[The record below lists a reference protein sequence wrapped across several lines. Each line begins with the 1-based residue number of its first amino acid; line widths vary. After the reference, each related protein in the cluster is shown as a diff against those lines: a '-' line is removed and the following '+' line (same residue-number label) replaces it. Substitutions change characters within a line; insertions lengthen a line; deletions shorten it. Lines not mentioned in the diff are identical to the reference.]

1 MRELTEEQLEK
12 AARKLCELRGVDPD
26 QKVPHAA
33 PPTNMGYVPAVL
45 LYSPAWRLVVQD
57 VKDFWN
63 LIAAIDFVTSPEE
76 AR

>member
-26 QKVPHAA
+26 KRVAHGA
-33 PPTNMGYVPAVL
+33 PPNSMGYVPAICM
-45 LYSPAWRLVVQD
+45 YSPAWTLVASEVRN
-57 VKDFWN
+57 FWN